1 MSESAATSAGSP
13 LRNIGLLA
21 VAQAVVGSN
30 QAVLGV
36 VASLTALTMVEDK
49 SFSTLPVTF
58 MTVGTALATG
68 PSAYLLYRLG
78 RRSGF
83 MLGAGLAVPGLLL
96 AAIAAWTGSFWLLCI
111 TLALVGG
118 TSAFAN
124 QYRFA
129 AADSVPVDFK
139 SRAISWVMAGGVVSG
154 FVGPNMYV
162 LTKDLIPGGSFVATY
177 VTMAGMALIA
187 VAILARTQLAPVVR
201 PAPGGNSGRTFKQLL
216 SSFEVIV
223 PMVGGAA
230 SFGLMVMVM
239 VAAPIAMV
247 TVCGHST
254 TDAAYAI
261 QWHIVSMFA
270 PSFITGSVIHR
281 IGAHL
286 TAAIGLL
293 LIIGAAAV
301 NLSGTEVHHFVISLI
316 LLGVGWNFGF
326 IASTALLSTAYRPD
340 EAAKVQGLNEQV
352 VFGVM
357 ALASI
362 LSGVLLNAIGWQSV
376 NVLVIPIATLA
387 IVALAW
393 GGMGS
398 RAALKSGGG

>member
-1 MSESAATSAGSP
+1 MSEGAATSTGSP

-30 QAVLGV
+30 QAMFGV
-36 VASLTALTMVEDK
+36 VASLTALTMIDDT
-49 SFSTLPVTF
+49 SLSTLPVTF
-58 MTVGTALATG
+58 MTLGTALATG

-78 RRSGF
+78 RRGGF
-83 MLGAGLAVPGLLL
+83 MLGAALVVPAALTAAL
-96 AAIAAWTGSFWLLCI
+96 AAWLGNFWLLCC
-111 TLALVGG
+111 TLAVLGA

-129 AADSVPVDFK
+129 AADSVPADFK
-139 SRAISWVMAGGVVSG
+139 SRAISWVMAGGVVAG
-154 FVGPNMYV
+154 FVGPNIYV
-162 LTKDLIPGGSFVATY
+162 LTKDLLPGGSYVGTY
-177 VTMAGMALIA
+177 VAMAVMALVAIA
-187 VAILARTQLAPVVR
+187 VLSQTRLAPVVR
-201 PAPGGNSGRTFKQLL
+201 RAPSGSRGRSFGALL
-216 SSFEVIV
+216 RSVEVVV

-261 QWHIVSMFA
+261 QWHIVAMFA
-270 PSFITGSVIHR
+270 PSFVTGSVIHR

-286 TAAIGLL
+286 TASIGLL
-293 LIIGAAAV
+293 LIIAAAAV
-301 NLSGTEVHHFVISLI
+301 NLTGIEVHHFVISLI

-326 IASTALLSTAYRPD
+326 IASTALLSTAYRPE
-340 EAAKVQGLNEQV
+340 EASKVQGLNEQV

-362 LSGVLLNAIGWQSV
+362 LSGVLLNAIGWQSI
-376 NVLVIPIATLA
+376 NVMVIPVATVA
-387 IVALAW
+387 ILTLGW
-393 GGMGS
+393 GGM
-398 RAALKSGGG
+398 SGQNARKPAS

>member
-1 MSESAATSAGSP
+1 MTQSAVTATGSP

-21 VAQAVVGSN
+21 AAQAVLGSN
-30 QAVLGV
+30 QAVMGV
-36 VASLTALTMVEDK
+36 VASLTALTMVENT
-49 SFSTLPVTF
+49 SLSTLPVTF

-68 PSAYLLYRLG
+68 PSAYILYRLG
-78 RRSGF
+78 RRGGF
-83 MLGAGLAVPGLLL
+83 MLGAALAVPGLLL
-96 AAIAAWTGSFWLLCI
+96 AALAAWLGNFWLLCG
-111 TLALVGG
+111 TLAILGG
-118 TSAFAN
+118 TLAFSN

-129 AADSVPVDFK
+129 AADSVPTAFK

-162 LTKDLIPGGSFVATY
+162 LTKDMIPGGSYVGTY
-177 VTMAGMALIA
+177 VTMAAMALIA
-187 VAILARTQLAPVVR
+187 VGILSQTKLAPVVR
-201 PAPGGNSGRTFKQLL
+201 RAVGGVSGRSFKELL
-216 SSFEVIV
+216 STFEVVV

-261 QWHIVSMFA
+261 QWHIVAMFA

-293 LIIGAAAV
+293 LIIAAAGV
-301 NLSGTEVHHFVISLI
+301 NLTGTEIPHFVISLI

-326 IASTALLSTAYRPD
+326 IASTALLSTAYRPG
-340 EAAKVQGLNEQV
+340 EASKVQGLNEQV

-362 LSGVLLNAIGWQSV
+362 LSGVLLSAIGWQSI
-376 NVLVIPIATLA
+376 NVLVIPVATLA
-387 IVALAW
+387 ILTLAW
-393 GGMGS
+393 GGMGRS
-398 RAALKSGGG
+398 RVAKKPA

>member
-1 MSESAATSAGSP
+1 MSESAAVAVGPP

-30 QAVLGV
+30 QAVFGV
-36 VASLTALTMVEDK
+36 VASLTALTMVQDT
-49 SFSTLPVTF
+49 SLSTLPVAF

-68 PSAYLLYRLG
+68 PSAYLIYRLG
-78 RRSGF
+78 RRGGF
-83 MLGAGLAVPGLLL
+83 MLGAALAVPAALL
-96 AAIAAWTGSFWLLCI
+96 AAFAAWLGSFWLLCA
-111 TLALVGG
+111 TLAVLGA

-129 AADSVPVDFK
+129 AADSVPADLK

-162 LTKDLIPGGSFVATY
+162 LTKDLIQGGSYVGTY
-177 VTMAGMALIA
+177 VAMAVMALIA
-187 VAILARTQLAPVVR
+187 VGILSRTRLAPVVR
-201 PAPGGNSGRTFKQLL
+201 RAVGGRAGRSFRELL
-216 SSFEVIV
+216 STFEVVV
-223 PMVGGAA
+223 PMIGGAA

-247 TVCGHST
+247 TVCGHT
-254 TDAAYAI
+254 TVDAAYAI

-270 PSFITGSVIHR
+270 PSFFTGSIIHR

-286 TAAIGLL
+286 TASIGLL
-293 LIIGAAAV
+293 LIIAAAAV
-301 NLSGTEVHHFVISLI
+301 NLTGTEVYHFVLSLI

-326 IASTALLSTAYRPD
+326 IASTALLSTAYRPE
-340 EAAKVQGLNEQV
+340 EASKVQGLNEQV

-362 LSGVLLNAIGWQSV
+362 LSGVLLNAIGWQSI

-387 IVALAW
+387 ILMLGW
-393 GGMGS
+393 GGME
-398 RAALKSGGG
+398 RRKAKAA

>member
-1 MSESAATSAGSP
+1 MSESAAVAARPP

-30 QAVLGV
+30 QAVFGV
-36 VASLTALTMVEDK
+36 VASLTALTMVQDT
-49 SFSTLPVTF
+49 SLSTLPVAF

-68 PSAYLLYRLG
+68 PSAYLIYRLG
-78 RRSGF
+78 RRGGF
-83 MLGAGLAVPGLLL
+83 MLGAALAVPAALL
-96 AAIAAWTGSFWLLCI
+96 AAFAAWLGSFWLLCA
-111 TLALVGG
+111 TLAVLGA

-129 AADSVPVDFK
+129 AADSVPADLK

-162 LTKDLIPGGSFVATY
+162 LTKDLIQGGSYVGTY
-177 VTMAGMALIA
+177 VAMAVMALIA
-187 VAILARTQLAPVVR
+187 VGILSRTRLAPVVR
-201 PAPGGNSGRTFKQLL
+201 RAVGGRAGRSFRELL
-216 SSFEVIV
+216 STFEVVV
-223 PMVGGAA
+223 PMIGGAA

-247 TVCGHST
+247 TVCGHT
-254 TDAAYAI
+254 TVDAAYAI

-270 PSFITGSVIHR
+270 PSFFTGSIIHR

-286 TAAIGLL
+286 AASIGLL
-293 LIIGAAAV
+293 LIIAAAAV
-301 NLSGTEVHHFVISLI
+301 NLTGTEVYHFVLSLI

-326 IASTALLSTAYRPD
+326 IASTALLSTAYRPE
-340 EAAKVQGLNEQV
+340 EASKVQGLNEQV

-362 LSGVLLNAIGWQSV
+362 LSGVLLNAIGWQSI

-387 IVALAW
+387 ILMVGW
-393 GGMGS
+393 GGLG
-398 RAALKSGGG
+398 RRKAKAA

>member
-1 MSESAATSAGSP
+1 MTQSAASATGAP

-21 VAQAVVGSN
+21 AAQAVLGSN
-30 QAVLGV
+30 QAVMGV
-36 VASLTALTMVEDK
+36 VASLTALTMIENT
-49 SFSTLPVTF
+49 SLSTLPVTF

-68 PSAYLLYRLG
+68 PSAYILYQLG
-78 RRSGF
+78 RRRGF
-83 MLGAGLAVPGLLL
+83 MLGAALAVPGLLL
-96 AAIAAWTGSFWLLCI
+96 AALAAWLGSFWLLCG
-111 TLALVGG
+111 TMAVLGG

-129 AADSVPVDFK
+129 AADSAPADFK

-162 LTKDLIPGGSFVATY
+162 LTKNLIPGGSYVGSYVA
-177 VTMAGMALIA
+177 MAVMALIA
-187 VAILARTQLAPVVR
+187 VAILSQTQMAPVVR
-201 PAPGGNSGRTFKQLL
+201 RAVGGISGRSFKQLL
-216 SSFEVIV
+216 STVEVVV

-247 TVCGHST
+247 TVCGHTT

-261 QWHIVSMFA
+261 QWHIVAMFA

-286 TAAIGLL
+286 TAAIGLV
-293 LIIGAAAV
+293 LIIAAAAV
-301 NLSGTEVHHFVISLI
+301 NLTGTEIPHFVISLI

-326 IASTALLSTAYRPD
+326 IASTALLSTAYRPE
-340 EAAKVQGLNEQV
+340 EASKVQGLNEQV

-362 LSGVLLNAIGWQSV
+362 LSGVLLSAIGWQSI
-376 NVLVIPIATLA
+376 NVLAIPVATLA
-387 IVALAW
+387 ILTLAW
-393 GGMGS
+393 GGMRRS
-398 RAALKSGGG
+398 RVAKKPA

>member
-1 MSESAATSAGSP
+1 MTQSAASATGAP

-21 VAQAVVGSN
+21 AAQAVLGSN
-30 QAVLGV
+30 QAVMGV
-36 VASLTALTMVEDK
+36 VASLTALTMIENT
-49 SFSTLPVTF
+49 SLSTLPVTF

-68 PSAYLLYRLG
+68 PSAYILYRLG
-78 RRSGF
+78 RRRGF
-83 MLGAGLAVPGLLL
+83 MLGAALAVPGLLL
-96 AAIAAWTGSFWLLCI
+96 AALAAWLGSFWLLCG
-111 TLALVGG
+111 TMAVLGG

-129 AADSVPVDFK
+129 AADSAPADFK

-162 LTKDLIPGGSFVATY
+162 LTKNLIPGGSYVGSYVA
-177 VTMAGMALIA
+177 MAVMALIA
-187 VAILARTQLAPVVR
+187 VAILSQTQMAPVVR
-201 PAPGGNSGRTFKQLL
+201 RAVGGISGRSFKQLL
-216 SSFEVIV
+216 STVEVVV

-247 TVCGHST
+247 TVCGHTT

-261 QWHIVSMFA
+261 QWHIVAMFA

-286 TAAIGLL
+286 TAAIGLV
-293 LIIGAAAV
+293 LIIAAAAV
-301 NLSGTEVHHFVISLI
+301 NLTGTEIPHFVISLI

-326 IASTALLSTAYRPD
+326 IASTALLSTAYRPE
-340 EAAKVQGLNEQV
+340 EASKVQGLNEQV

-362 LSGVLLNAIGWQSV
+362 LSGVLLSAIGWQSI
-376 NVLVIPIATLA
+376 NVLAIPVATLA
-387 IVALAW
+387 ILTLAW
-393 GGMGS
+393 GGMRRS
-398 RAALKSGGG
+398 RVAKKPA